1 MDKPVLVIMAAGM
14 GSRYGG
20 LKQIDT
26 VDDENDKIIDFSIFD
41 AVRAGFEKVIFIIK
55 RENLEQFKEAVGDA
69 VSGHIEVEYVF
80 QELSDIPEGEKVFPE
95 RIKPYGTAHAV
106 RSARSI
112 VNGPF
117 AVINA
122 DDFYGREAF
131 EKVFAFLENAGDTAG
146 RYCMVGYS
154 LCNTLTE
161 NGSVSRGICSV
172 DDEGNLVDIV
182 ERTKIIK
189 TEEGA
194 SYTENGTDYIPM
206 GNDSIT
212 SMNMWGFT
220 KDFMEELDK
229 AFVRFYKEELPLNI
243 EKAECYLPFV
253 VDGMIR
259 SNKAS
264 VKVLQ
269 TSGKWFGVTYKEDK
283 QYVRD
288 CINKLKESG
297 EYPKHLWNS

>member
-1 MDKPVLVIMAAGM
+1 
-14 GSRYGG
+14 
-20 LKQIDT
+20 
-26 VDDENDKIIDFSIFD
+26 
-41 AVRAGFEKVIFIIK
+41 
-55 RENLEQFKEAVGDA
+55 
-69 VSGHIEVEYVF
+69 
-80 QELSDIPEGEKVFPE
+80 
-95 RIKPYGTAHAV
+95 
-106 RSARSI
+106 
-112 VNGPF
+112 
-117 AVINA
+117 
-122 DDFYGREAF
+122 
-131 EKVFAFLENAGDTAG
+131 
-146 RYCMVGYS
+146 
-154 LCNTLTE
+154 
-161 NGSVSRGICSV
+161 
-172 DDEGNLVDIV
+172 
-182 ERTKIIK
+182 
-189 TEEGA
+189 
-194 SYTENGTDYIPM
+194 M